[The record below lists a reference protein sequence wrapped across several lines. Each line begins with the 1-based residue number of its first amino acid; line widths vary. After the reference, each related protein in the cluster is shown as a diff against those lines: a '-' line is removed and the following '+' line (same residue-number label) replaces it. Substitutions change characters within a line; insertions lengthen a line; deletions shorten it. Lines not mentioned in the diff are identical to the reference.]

1 MDDFKYRWKDE
12 VAPELNNDFKWRFA
26 MDALKPKMQI
36 EGPSVGSLLYAMNPK
51 TSELGLKQ
59 MDSELNQQLAA
70 NANFDKRG
78 DAAMKFMEQR
88 VAEDI
93 ANKQFADKM
102 NMERIKAQNVDAGHV
117 NSLMSNYVQA
127 LNTGNADAITLL
139 ENQIRQTLP
148 NAEQIL
154 AQGKETAALSKI
166 QDENAWELQSRIPDK
181 FTNVSERKQLIT
193 DVETAIKNGDISKKT
208 GYDIIAKARQ
218 TPDWATIN
226 SNTRTQAQIN
236 AGASRGVIKTEKQL
250 IDDEFKRLKK
260 LYPTMSDKEAQ
271 IRAEQNVGARK

>member
-1 MDDFKYRWKDE
+1 MDYNR
-12 VAPELNNDFKWRFA
+12 LR
-26 MDALKPKMQI
+26 
-36 EGPSVGSLLYAMNPK
+36 
-51 TSELGLKQ
+51 T
-59 MDSELNQQLAA
+59 